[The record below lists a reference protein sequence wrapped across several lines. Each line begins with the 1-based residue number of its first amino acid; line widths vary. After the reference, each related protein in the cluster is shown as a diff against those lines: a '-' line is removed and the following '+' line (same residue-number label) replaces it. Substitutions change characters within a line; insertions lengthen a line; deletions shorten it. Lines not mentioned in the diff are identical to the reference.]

1 MQLIH
6 RADCRDVWIPD
17 LSHQLPGRSINE
29 IHRVKRDPVEIVT
42 DVPPHNDQVLGYVPG
57 VPLRL
62 ERGEV
67 PVEVVAVD
75 DLPVGLGEVA
85 VNVVPDS

>member
-1 MQLIH
+1 VQLIH

-17 LSHQLPGRSINE
+17 LRHQFPGRSVNE
-29 IHRVKRDPVEIVT
+29 VHRVKGDPVEVVA
-42 DVPPHNDQVLGYVPG
+42 DVPPNDNQILGYVPG
-57 VPLRL
+57 VPLRF

-85 VNVVPDS
+85 VDVVPDP